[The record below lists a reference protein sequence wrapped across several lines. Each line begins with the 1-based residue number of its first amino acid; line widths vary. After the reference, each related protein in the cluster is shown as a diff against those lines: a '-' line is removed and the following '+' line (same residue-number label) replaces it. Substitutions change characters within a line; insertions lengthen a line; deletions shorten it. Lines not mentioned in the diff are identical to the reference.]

1 MVTAWGAQAEAQVAA
16 LLCCRRWRLLDCN
29 WRCRWGELDLVL
41 AKPERLLLVEVKARR
56 RCGLDHGG
64 LLACGPRKRCR
75 LARAMRCWLAAHPSY
90 CSHAIEA
97 HLALVDGQGQ
107 VRWFPLEHLG

>member
-1 MVTAWGAQAEAQVAA
+1 MVSAWGALAEAQVAA

-64 LLACGPRKRCR
+64 LLACCPRKRCR